1 MDKPLSRIWIDNDFS
16 ICFEL
21 LPSRGSRNLF
31 LYPQGLFLIYFWLA
45 QSRRVVLGFS
55 RCVPRVCL
63 HFSFIRGLPSAG
75 SRILICVTQGLLS
88 IDFHSRAPLGWFSLC
103 DSIDFDWRTPLGWFS
118 VLPLCH
124 PGFVS
129 IDFHSR
135 TPLGWFSVDIHPGFS
150 GMRWCSFLYFVIHTI
165 FNFYIGK
172 IKNDPGE
179 KWEIKNTNFQLETV
193 CSEKV
198 GDACHRTRS

>member
-118 VLPLCH
+118 E
-124 PGFVS
+124 
-129 IDFHSR
+129 
-135 TPLGWFSVDIHPGFS
+135 DIQPGFS
-150 GMRWCSFLYFVIHTI
+150 GMRWCAFLYFVEHTI